1 MSQKKNIDDLFR
13 ESISGYSAQPS
24 GQVWQNI
31 QDKYPAGSGN
41 SRRWIIYSLAALLLL
56 LGGIAGWMY
65 YSNSSAEVIET
76 NSIIAIEPNNSE
88 IENGETDIS
97 EGELSIVNEESDVIE
112 NTESNEVEVVSEVKE
127 PSPNQ
132 IAINEESKTD
142 DSEPEIVIIQDQY
155 SDEATVEN
163 EGVHSIYKDIAFM
176 NTLGLQFEY
185 QMDLSIKDPD
195 EIKGLE
201 LFIEKKKK
209 SHFYTGLSGMAGM
222 MYYPSTKDQF
232 TWSADLAFGL
242 TAKRLYFETGIGY
255 QEIKEQGIYSIEF
268 RSYDSIGYYNEVQ
281 SFEVNPLN
289 PDEIVYK
296 TEEVSVYDSITH
308 YTHATPTLKY
318 SYINIPLMVGYKV
331 YQQNKFTVGVE
342 TGVLFSIMIGKDDP
356 NVAFDYPEYTHIKT
370 INETPERVETNFRW
384 QIAVRLD
391 YRFARSMSFAIK
403 PVFNKYLN
411 SVYDTNKGY
420 PDVKPYSMG
429 LQFGLYYGF

>member
-24 GQVWQNI
+24 DQVWQNI
-31 QDKYPAGSGN
+31 QNKYPVGS
-41 SRRWIIYSLAALLLL
+41 SRRWMIYALAALLLL
-56 LGGIAGWMY
+56 LGGSAGWMY
-65 YSNSSAEVIET
+65 FSNSSGEAIET
-76 NSIIAIEPNNSE
+76 NTIVSIEPIISE
-88 IENGETDIS
+88 TDNGETDIS
-97 EGELSIVNEESDVIE
+97 EGELSIVDEESDL
-112 NTESNEVEVVSEVKE
+112 TESTESHEMGLVSEAKE
-127 PSPNQ
+127 RSANQ
-132 IAINEESKTD
+132 IAINEDPTTD
-142 DSEPEIVIIQDQY
+142 VSETEMIIIHDQFSDDVY
-155 SDEATVEN
+155 SEN
-163 EGVHSIYKDIAFM
+163 QNYPSIYRDIAFM
-176 NTLGLQFEY
+176 SPLGLQFENDT
-185 QMDLSIKDPD
+185 DLSIADP
-195 EIKGLE
+195 EEVKGLE
-201 LFIEKKKK
+201 LFLKKKK
-209 SHFYTGLSGMAGM
+209 NSHFYTGLSGMAGM

-255 QEIKEQGIYSIEF
+255 QEMKEQGIYSIEF

-289 PDEIVYK
+289 PDEIIYK

-403 PVFNKYLN
+403 PVFSKYLN
-411 SVYDTNKGY
+411 SVYDTSKGY